1 VGDLKMFKF
10 RWETEFKDLEI
21 GDLSMKKMRKL
32 RRLDY
37 A

>member
-1 VGDLKMFKF
+1 MMKL

-21 GDLSMKKMRKL
+21 GELSMKKMRKL
-32 RRLDY
+32 RRMDY